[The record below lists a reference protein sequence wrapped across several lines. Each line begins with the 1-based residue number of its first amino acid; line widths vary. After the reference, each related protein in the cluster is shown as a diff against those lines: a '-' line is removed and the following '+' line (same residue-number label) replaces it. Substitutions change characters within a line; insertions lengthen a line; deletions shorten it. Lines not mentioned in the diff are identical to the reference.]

1 MISIASQQKRR
12 GREYEGGEGGKM
24 GEREAETAAPST
36 LPETNE
42 SPALMNKYVSIY
54 TGDQFPYMKAV

>member
-1 MISIASQQKRR
+1 
-12 GREYEGGEGGKM
+12 M

-42 SPALMNKYVSIY
+42 SPALMNKYVPIY
-54 TGDQFPYMKAV
+54 TGDQFPFMKAV